1 MSTRQFWILFF
12 ACLLCIVLAVL
23 GLLLL
28 KRGETVQEQLANP
41 TVFNVKPSGYKA
53 WHDTLTQIGLPVT
66 IWRHPLILLPPEK
79 TGEKSQMLMVSPLD
93 VVRIGPSFVS
103 PLGDQQ
109 LAAMTEWMEAGNTV
123 IWLDLFYEK
132 QKADYLARFDISAT
146 GDSQPP
152 AQNKALEIRNT
163 SSTPS
168 TTKILTSVDPKLN
181 AYVKKPLLTKQWWR
195 FLKATTKSK
204 VLLQDSEGHALLL
217 RHPVGEGHLIVG
229 TVDDLGSNKHLFD
242 GSDNLQWLS
251 NLMIQEKKSVLVNE
265 YVHGFSA
272 LPDLMDYYFKTP
284 LGQIF
289 LQLGILFSLIVW
301 LSFKPW
307 RPIERG
313 VTSKRNLVLAASATT
328 TEANNLSIFVN
339 AMATL
344 YYKAHATQ
352 VPLQIMT
359 QRLEMVLRKRFQ
371 INPSDS
377 DGIRRLES
385 VIDSLLF
392 STEDPK
398 QVEKSKQT
406 QRWITAYQTAK
417 RCLSQEKNINGRELM
432 QCYTQ
437 LRELL
442 ELLDHGRHTLLIR

>member
-1 MSTRQFWILFF
+1 MTTRQFWLLFF
-12 ACLLCIVLAVL
+12 ACLLCIVLAVF
-23 GLLLL
+23 GLLLV
-28 KRGETVQEQLANP
+28 KRGEAVQEQLANP

-53 WHDTLTQIGLPVT
+53 WHDTLTQIGLPVH

-79 TGEKSQMLMVSPLD
+79 PTEKSLMLMVSPLD

-109 LAAMTEWMEAGNTV
+109 LNAMTDWMKAGNTV

-132 QKADYLARFDISAT
+132 QKADYLARFDITAT
-146 GDSQPP
+146 GDSQ
-152 AQNKALEIRNT
+152 T
-163 SSTPS
+163 SSKTTTAT

-181 AYVKKPLLTKQWWR
+181 IYVKKPLLTKQWWR
-195 FLKATTKSK
+195 FLKASSRSK
-204 VLLQDSEGHALLL
+204 VLLQDSEGHTLLL
-217 RHPVGEGHLIVG
+217 RHPVGEGQLIVG
-229 TVDDLGSNKHLFD
+229 TVDDLGSNRHLYD

-251 NLMIQEKKSVLVNE
+251 NLMIQEKKSVFINE
-265 YVHGFSA
+265 YIHGFSA
-272 LPDLMDYYFKTP
+272 LPDIMDYYFKTP

-307 RPIERG
+307 RPIERSF
-313 VTSKRNLVLAASATT
+313 TSQRNPIPPATSSPS
-328 TEANNLSIFVN
+328 EANNLSVFVT

-371 INPSDS
+371 IDPSDIHS
-377 DGIRRLES
+377 MRRLES

-392 STEDPK
+392 STEDRK
-398 QVEKSKQT
+398 QAEKPKQT